1 MKDNSM
7 NDGGKRS
14 VVKSGPEELLGSNGS
29 RTIRAGGVGLL
40 ALMAIVLLGGCAA
53 IPESRT
59 LDPSKYNPITGY
71 PAVGS
76 GMFWQE

>member
-7 NDGGKRS
+7 NDSGKGT
-14 VVKSGPEELLGSNGS
+14 VLKSRPEELLGSNSS
-29 RTIRAGGVGLL
+29 RTMQAGGVALL

-59 LDPSKYNPITGY
+59 LDPSQYNPITGY